1 MPWKEHRGAFGI
13 PIIFHC
19 VLVTQVWQLHEI
31 LPNYVQSAFGKYKCH
46 TLVKYIEQSE

>member
-1 MPWKEHRGAFGI
+1 MINSSFVTEFL
-13 PIIFHC
+13 
-19 VLVTQVWQLHEI
+19 LVIDVFAIQLHEI